1 MFRTVRNRKKL
12 QEQIRIVS
20 ESPYFDRDWYL
31 DTNPDVMA
39 LHKDPAEHYLKHG
52 WTEGRNP
59 GPKFSTT
66 EYIKNHPQCQ
76 VCPLLFEYYLNNLEQ
91 KTQANEYELVAKSEY
106 FDSKWYLRQYPDIK
120 IAKIDPLKHY
130 LEFGWIEGRTP
141 SQYFNAENYPELY
154 RLAKSKD
161 INPLLYYELHKKS
174 IKLPK
179 QKQKIKSVINDLY
192 NDCINRYKKRATD
205 YFKKI
210 STPKC
215 NLKKCKNLIDN
226 VTVVSFD
233 LFDTL
238 LFRKTNTPEIIFDLI
253 GRHFGIHEFRTIRM
267 NAQNNASQLLYEK
280 YKYPHANLDEI
291 YEELKK
297 NKQYKVNW
305 DNVKK
310 FEIQI
315 ERDALSAN
323 QEMIDILLYAK
334 QKKKRVIITTDMYI
348 PQKVL
353 RSILKSNGV
362 TGFNCIYCSADERKA
377 KFNGEL
383 FKYVIKQEKVKPSQI
398 LHIGDNENGDV
409 KIPEKLGITT
419 FLYSKNSEASKFANT
434 DDSEIDK
441 GLYKLLYDKS
451 KGFWYNL
458 GVEVGGPL
466 YMGLYLWLLSHL
478 RSQERKVYF
487 LARDGYNLFYIFQRL
502 EIKNIEYLYT
512 SRRALLLAGMNELTE
527 EELQLLPPYTTGQT
541 IGEIFD
547 YLCINKQKVKH
558 LEDAGFHSLND
569 VISKSTDIVKF
580 KKIYQL
586 NKELVLKRCAI
597 ERQNAINYFN
607 KLGFFSQ
614 DNFVFDC
621 GWNGSSQLLLERFL
635 KIAGYNNKNSF
646 LYCGIFN
653 SDRSRRQLYGK
664 DYQAYL
670 FDFYKNQVLQ
680 QSAKAAPVMYE
691 LFFSAPHES
700 VKYYDKSDVV
710 LDEGRGC
717 PEKNDILSGILDY
730 ITLGS
735 EFATKYQISYDPSE
749 ATGHLRRLIQ
759 LPTNTEAITIGN
771 LSNVDGFANVKG
783 FEKKIAHVT
792 MKQLRQVKNIEIY
805 WPQGLL
811 KRNDVSFF
819 VKKKVAR
826 RLGIKFPDIR
836 QSKYHLEDK
845 TSIKIYDKYLKN
857 LKESMPVQL
866 NYRPKISVIIPVY
879 NVKTDQLKE
888 CINSVLEQTY
898 NNFELILVDDHS
910 TMASV
915 VPTLQKYEIYE
926 NVIPVYRPVN
936 GHISAATNDGINL
949 SSGEF
954 IAFMDCDD
962 TIDRNALYEV
972 VKKLNEN
979 PKLDFIYTDEDK
991 VTEDGKIYHMPFFKP
1006 DWSPDLFMSMMY
1018 TNHLGVYR
1026 ASIVKAIGG
1035 LRSEYN
1041 GAQDYDLTLR
1051 FLEKSDNS
1059 RVGHVSKVLYH
1070 WRERKESVA
1079 FAASS
1084 KNYAFEKA
1092 KLAKESALERQHIPA
1107 TMEYIDGTSQYRP
1120 IYHVVGNPLVSIII
1134 PSKDHPDILFRC
1146 IDSIAEK
1153 TSYPNYEII
1162 IVDNGSSKEHKKIIQ
1177 KYVKERKIQYLYGQ
1191 YDFNFSKMNNI
1202 GVEHSNGEYL
1212 LFLND
1217 DIEIIQKDWLSR
1229 LLGQA
1234 QQSHTGA
1241 VGAKLYYPQTTL
1253 LQHAG
1258 ISNLHNGPSH
1268 SFNKLEDSALYY
1280 FCFNKV
1286 DCNCIAVTAA
1296 CLLVSK
1302 KNFISIGGFNEDLAV
1317 AYNDVALCFALHEK
1331 GYYNVIRNDVI
1342 AYHHESLSRGLD
1354 SVSAEKQERLKREKL
1369 KLDELFPQLCAKDP
1383 YLNPNLSYYGN
1394 RLSLTNIAI
1403 NIPRPKEK
1411 TTIYDDYQQIE
1422 KSKYFNKKWYLKT
1435 YVDVAAAKA
1444 DPVAHYLNFGWTEG
1458 RNPSKEFNTM
1468 EYITKYPD
1476 LVTQNINPLLHYE
1489 RTAPEK
1495 IFSGIPSPKE
1505 DIVIYDD
1512 YQQIKKSVYF
1522 DKDWYLK
1529 KYPDVAAANVDPIT
1543 HYLHSGWKEG
1553 RNPSKQFNTIVYLE
1567 KFPELRASN
1576 TNPLLHY
1583 ERTGE
1588 QKMQNS
1594 STQMSNEISS
1604 LINNLKFELD
1614 NLQKDKQNLQ
1624 RQIDTLKEAIR
1635 KNTDNTTFIQNS
1647 NIVQSF
1653 LLNSSSIDS
1662 LIYFRNSRVLFII
1675 NAKKLRDIPQKYVSF
1690 LNNFFTKM
1698 NVLNERFEYG
1708 ILDVS
1713 STLYKEHKSLLKKD
1727 IVALKYSRKLGMVN
1741 RVKLLY
1747 RNEKLYLENEYL
1759 GTENYPKSEEL
1770 TWNNFIEEVREG
1782 ITVADFLIDKSRYE
1796 RLTIL
1801 KDMFSELFKKYQSSD
1816 YRDKVSGEL
1825 LDSHLNNIIVNKDG
1839 YYFVDRDVISSHE
1852 IDKSAVIWRANL
1864 LPHENNYL
1872 IRHFELKDYKAEY
1885 ELNHPLKQKA
1895 SKGITIAEQKNKPLL
1910 DKYFSFEV
1918 TKPIYKDDIKIRVS
1932 EDIFQKEIRE
1942 AINTEWYKRTYQDC
1956 KESPI
1961 VHYMTQGWLIGHNPS
1976 PDFDGNQY
1984 LKDNPDVKKAGMN
1997 PLEHYV
2003 LYGKKEG
2010 RKVTPVL
2017 QDKA

>member
-1 MFRTVRNRKKL
+1 MENIKLFNVFKKKKQL
-12 QEQIRIVS
+12 FEQICIVS
-20 ESPYFDRDWYL
+20 ESDYFDRQWYL
-31 DTNPDVMA
+31 NSYPDVAA
-39 LHKDPAEHYLKHG
+39 LGVDPAKHYLKHG
-52 WTEGRNP
+52 WIEGRNP
-59 GPKFSTT
+59 SSKFNTT
-66 EYIKNHPQCQ
+66 EYLAQYPDCKI
-76 VCPLLFEYYLNNLEQ
+76 CPLVFEYIIKHKKIKPSVDEYKLIQ
-91 KTQANEYELVAKSEY
+91 KSKY
-106 FDSKWYLRQYPDIK
+106 FNTAWYFRQYPDIK
-120 IAKIDPLKHY
+120 IAKIDPIQHY
-130 LEFGWIEGRTP
+130 LEFGWKEGRIP
-141 SQYFNAENYPELY
+141 SQYFNDKEYPEIY
-154 RLAKSKD
+154 HLAQSKN
-161 INPLLYYELHKKS
+161 INPLVYYELYKDS
-174 IKLPK
+174 IKSNILK
-179 QKQKIKSVINDLY
+179 NKIKIVYNGLKNNFSDL
-192 NDCINRYKKRATD
+192 R
-205 YFKKI
+205 KKI
-210 STPKC
+210 LIKKKKNRRPSLC
-215 NLKKCKNLIDN
+215 NLKVCQNLIDN
-226 VTVVSFD
+226 ADVVSFD

-253 GRHFGIHEFRTIRM
+253 GKHFGIIEFRTLRM
-267 NAQNNASQLLYEK
+267 SAQNKVSHILFEK
-280 YKYPHANLDEI
+280 HKYPHANLDEI
-291 YEELKK
+291 YEELSK
-297 NKQYKVNW
+297 NKEYNIKW
-305 DNVKK
+305 DDVKK
-310 FEIQI
+310 FEIKI
-315 ERDALSAN
+315 ERDALSVN
-323 QEMIDILLYAK
+323 KEMYDMFLYAK
-334 QKKKRVIITTDMYI
+334 KKKKRVIITTDMYI
-348 PQKVL
+348 PKQIL
-353 RSILKSNGV
+353 NSILKTNGV
-362 TGFNCIYCSADERKA
+362 TGFNFIYCSADERKA

-409 KIPEKLGITT
+409 KIPGKLGIIT
-419 FLYSKNSEASKFANT
+419 FLYSKNSEASKFANA

-478 RSQERKVYF
+478 KPQGRKVYF
-487 LARDGYNLFYIFQRL
+487 LARDGYNLFYVFQRMG
-502 EIKNIEYLYT
+502 IKNIEYLYT

-558 LEDAGFHSLND
+558 IEDAGFHSLND
-569 VISKSTDIVKF
+569 VISNSTDIVKF

-653 SDRSRRQLYGK
+653 SDKSRRQLYGK

-710 LDEGRGC
+710 LEEGRGC

-730 ITLGS
+730 IALGS
-735 EFATKYQISYDPSE
+735 EFATKYQILYNPSE

-759 LPTNTEAITIGN
+759 LPTNAEAITIGN
-771 LSNVDGFANVKG
+771 LSNVDGFANIKG

-811 KRNDVSFF
+811 KRNDVSFL
-819 VKKKVAR
+819 VKKKVAK
-826 RLGIKFPDIR
+826 RLGIKFPDVLR
-836 QSKYHLEDK
+836 AKYHLEDQ
-845 TSIKIYDKYLKN
+845 TSIEIYNTYLKN
-857 LKESMPVQL
+857 LEKPLLEQL
-866 NYRPKISVIIPVY
+866 SYRPKISVIIPVY

-888 CINSVLEQTY
+888 CINSVLKQTY
-898 NNFELILVDDHS
+898 DNFELILVDDHS

-1041 GAQDYDLTLR
+1041 GSQDYDLTLR

-1092 KLAKESALERQHIPA
+1092 KLAKESALERRHIPA
-1107 TMEYIDGTSQYRP
+1107 TMEYIDGMSQYRP
-1120 IYHVVGNPLVSIII
+1120 IYHVVGEPLVSIII
-1134 PSKDHPDILFRC
+1134 PSKDHPDVLFRC
-1146 IDSIAEK
+1146 IDSIMNR
-1153 TSYPNYEII
+1153 TNYSNYEII
-1162 IVDNGSSKEHKKIIQ
+1162 IVDNGSSKENRTIIQ
-1177 KYVKERKIQYLYGQ
+1177 KYLKKLNIQYLYGQ

-1217 DIEIIQKDWLSR
+1217 DIEIIQNDWLSR

-1234 QQSHTGA
+1234 QQSYTGA

-1258 ISNLHNGPSH
+1258 ITNLYNGPIHTFSNLD
-1268 SFNKLEDSALYY
+1268 DSVPYY
-1280 FCFNKV
+1280 FGFNRV
-1286 DCNCIAVTAA
+1286 DYNCLAVTGA

-1302 KNFISIGGFNEDLAV
+1302 KNYITIGGFNENLPV

-1331 GYYNVIRNDVI
+1331 GYYNVIRNDVV

-1354 SVSAEKQERLKREKL
+1354 SASAEKQERLKREKQ

-1403 NIPRPKEK
+1403 NIPKPKKK

-1435 YVDVAAAKA
+1435 NPDIAMAKV
-1444 DPVAHYLNFGWTEG
+1444 DPVEHYLHFGWKEG
-1458 RNPSKEFNTM
+1458 RNPCKNFNTM
-1468 EYITKYPD
+1468 EYLTKYPD

-1489 RTAPEK
+1489 RNAPEK
-1495 IFSGIPSPKE
+1495 MFFGIPNPKTS
-1505 DIVIYDD
+1505 IAIYDD
-1512 YQQIKKSVYF
+1512 YQQIKKSKYF
-1522 DKDWYLK
+1522 DEDWYLK
-1529 KYPDVAAANVDPIT
+1529 TYPDIATANVDPVI
-1543 HYLHSGWKEG
+1543 HYLQFGWKEG
-1553 RNPSKQFNTIVYLE
+1553 RNPSKEFNTTVYLE
-1567 KFPELRASN
+1567 KYPDLRASN
-1576 TNPLLHY
+1576 INPLLHY

-1588 QKMQNS
+1588 QKMENS
-1594 STQMSNEISS
+1594 STQTSNEIT
-1604 LINNLKFELD
+1604 LTINNIKSELENLKQD
-1614 NLQKDKQNLQ
+1614 KKALQKEIDILKTSIIQDSIHNNL
-1624 RQIDTLKEAIR
+1624 
-1635 KNTDNTTFIQNS
+1635 IQNQ
-1647 NIVQSF
+1647 NIVGLALLLKAEDDDIIYIQNPDILF
-1653 LLNSSSIDS
+1653 LIQKNSLSK
-1662 LIYFRNSRVLFII
+1662 N
-1675 NAKKLRDIPQKYVSF
+1675 IPF
-1690 LNNFFTKM
+1690 LSQWLCKHGARSELTTI
-1698 NVLNERFEYG
+1698 G
-1708 ILDVS
+1708 ILDKTS
-1713 STLYKEHKSLLKKD
+1713 LLYKEHISLFKKEVIAFKYASRIGIINRTILTQKS
-1727 IVALKYSRKLGMVN
+1727 N
-1741 RVKLLY
+1741 
-1747 RNEKLYLENEYL
+1747 NLYLENKYL
-1759 GTENYPKSEEL
+1759 GMENYTQTEYIKFQDNPPRKIIDG
-1770 TWNNFIEEVREG
+1770 IEVYE
-1782 ITVADFLIDKSRYE
+1782 FLKDKNKYE
-1796 RLTIL
+1796 RITIL
-1801 KDMFSELFKKYQSSD
+1801 KELCDYLLKKYASKTDNNKVQGILLDANTTNIIINSDGFHFIDTDVVSPHDIDRNAFLWGLNVPEYKELTNLYNLKDKSDEFKKTHPISNQYSIEIEKAKRKN
-1816 YRDKVSGEL
+1816 Y
-1825 LDSHLNNIIVNKDG
+1825 HLFN
-1839 YYFVDRDVISSHE
+1839 
-1852 IDKSAVIWRANL
+1852 
-1864 LPHENNYL
+1864 
-1872 IRHFELKDYKAEY
+1872 
-1885 ELNHPLKQKA
+1885 
-1895 SKGITIAEQKNKPLL
+1895 
-1910 DKYFSFEV
+1910 KYFSSEGI
-1918 TKPIYKDDIKIRVS
+1918 KPTYQKDIKIRVS
-1932 EDIFQKEIRE
+1932 EDIFPKEIKY
-1942 AINTEWYKRTYQDC
+1942 AINEEWYKKTYPDC
-1956 KESPI
+1956 KESVV
-1961 VHYMTQGWLIGHNPS
+1961 VHYMTKGWLIGYNPS
-1976 PDFDGNQY
+1976 PNFDGNQY

-2003 LYGKKEG
+2003 LSGKKEG
-2010 RKVTPVL
+2010 RKATPVL
-2017 QDKA
+2017 QDKS